1 MTKVKKI
8 LRLFQED
15 LVVVNLGLEAF
26 AEALRKEDVKV
37 LQMNWRPPAGGDQR
51 LIALLDRLE
60 K

>member
-1 MTKVKKI
+1 MTNVKKI

-15 LVVVNLGLEAF
+15 LVVINLGLEAF
-26 AEALRKEDVKV
+26 AEALRKKDVKV

>member
-1 MTKVKKI
+1 VRNVKKI

-26 AEALRKEDVKV
+26 AEALRKEEVKV

>member
-1 MTKVKKI
+1 VTNVKKI
-8 LRLFQED
+8 LRFFQED

-37 LQMNWRPPAGGDQR
+37 FQMNWRPPAGGDQR

>member
-1 MTKVKKI
+1 MTNVKKI